1 MVEGY
6 LSSLNRFKLLNPTS
20 AKGKGIERGYS
31 PPPRKRIR
39 GPDLDTSD
47 LIEENALTLI
57 GRLTNPSGQRL
68 WALRGKAIGSD
79 LGQEVFQLKF
89 DFSEDLQQVLDNRP
103 YHFDQRMH
111 YWKPEMLKSIGEEL
125 GTVMDQEITSSTVK
139 IKVLLDGLQPI
150 TKETIV
156 DFPDGREAVVY
167 LDYKNLKNHCR
178 HCHRLTHEEK
188 HCPGVAKK
196 SETQRNPSPVQSASL
211 HASKSSSRNYYIPQ
225 DNFIAPRS
233 SSQRSE
239 RSAIPHQAVNS
250 AKRRLNQDGVRSKSP
265 STLRYSPQRSF
276 FNRENS
282 HRYGDNQRRH
292 HSQDSSKSY
301 HQDGG
306 SAPFPPQQLQ
316 WREKSNSS
324 AGLHAT
330 SSSGSRACRPPL
342 ERDVASS
349 DPLTPPT
356 LKGSD
361 PRSLGMEVSSPP
373 PTKDQVMSELRD
385 VTVQY
390 LSCPDPVE
398 NAARK
403 TRVFQGETRNLME
416 TTALGILSAAS
427 GSDLLAYESTEIPP
441 GSLATGSN
449 LECVPAAPTKRGR
462 GRPPLP
468 RQANKPAI
476 KLLGTKSHKRNFTQG
491 SPSKTS
497 NSKSGKKTGS
507 LIIPPRPQTI
517 PGSSSSKPQAK
528 NINLSA
534 GGTLGASSS
543 ATP

>member
-1 MVEGY
+1 MT
-6 LSSLNRFKLLNPTS
+6 NRIPYNQ
-20 AKGKGIERGYS
+20 KGKGIERGYS

-68 WALRGKAIGSD
+68 WALFLFLSNRWTLRGKATGSD
-79 LGQEVFQLKF
+79 LGQGVFQLKF

-103 YHFDQRMH
+103 YHFDQWMVILQKWEPVISPSFPCLIPFWIELQGLPKH

-265 STLRYSPQRSF
+265 STLRYSPQRRF
-276 FNRENS
+276 FNRENF

-306 SAPFPPQQLQ
+306 FAPFPPQQLQ

-330 SSSGSRACRPPL
+330 SSSGSKACRPPL

-385 VTVQY
+385 LTVQY

-403 TRVFQGETRNLME
+403 IRVFQGETRNLMD

-441 GSLATGSN
+441 GSLATSSN
-449 LECVPAAPTKRGR
+449 LECVPAAQLKEVEVVLLYQDKPTNL
-462 GRPPLP
+462 PL
-468 RQANKPAI
+468 
-476 KLLGTKSHKRNFTQG
+476 NF
-491 SPSKTS
+491 
-497 NSKSGKKTGS
+497 
-507 LIIPPRPQTI
+507 
-517 PGSSSSKPQAK
+517 
-528 NINLSA
+528 
-534 GGTLGASSS
+534 
-543 ATP
+543 